1 MGKYYSFSKC
11 LFARKGLLFQ
21 SLCYKY
27 LMQEIHP
34 ISYFMTMNYLF
45 SSLVNTTSGFGK
57 QHFQLLWLLYAA
69 YTILVLTSLFGNSV
83 IIHIIRTDSSMKNA
97 TSYLILNQACAD
109 LVITMANTMGVIH
122 HSSMNKLWFRG
133 LLGQLSC
140 KLCLVIIFC
149 PPIFSVSILSTIAIE
164 RFYAVARP
172 FRSSPVSKHL
182 KKIIF
187 VLWVFCFVTSLPFIE
202 KENFQIIKEFS
213 YCSLADFLKDFTILK
228 MFAVSLN
235 VLLPLAV
242 VLVLYTVVCLKL
254 WSREVPGEGSN
265 QNAQQAEAVKTA
277 RKVTLMMIAIVILY
291 ILCWFPLFAVGILQ
305 LSLSNFR
312 VKENHLLFFIWLT
325 VAYSALNPYVYLMFS
340 QNFRIG
346 FKRVFQNCQEI
357 RCPNVRPLRAQHV
370 DIDHRM

>member
-1 MGKYYSFSKC
+1 MTINYISF
-11 LFARKGLLFQ
+11 
-21 SLCYKY
+21 
-27 LMQEIHP
+27 
-34 ISYFMTMNYLF
+34 
-45 SSLVNTTSGFGK
+45 SLVNTTK
-57 QHFQLLWLLYAA
+57 VMEKTHFQLLWLLYAA
-69 YTILVLTSLFGNSV
+69 YACLVLASLFGNSV
-83 IIHIIRTDSSMKNA
+83 IIHIIRTDNSMKNA

-133 LLGQLSC
+133 LLGLLSC
-140 KLCLVIIFC
+140 KLCFVIIFC

-172 FRSSPVSKHL
+172 FRFSPISKHL

-202 KENFQIIKEFS
+202 KENFQIINEFS
-213 YCSLADFLKDFTILK
+213 FCSLAYILEDFTILK
-228 MFAVSLN
+228 MLAVSLN

-242 VLVLYTVVCLKL
+242 VLVLYTAVCLKL

-277 RKVTLMMIAIVILY
+277 RKVTLMMITIVILY
-291 ILCWFPLFAVGILQ
+291 ILCWLPLFAVGILQ
-305 LSLSNFR
+305 LSLSNFH
-312 VKENHLLFFIWLT
+312 VKESLLLFFIWLT

-346 FKRVFQNCQEI
+346 FKRLFQNFKERVVI
-357 RCPNVRPLRAQHV
+357 RNPNVLPLRAQHV
-370 DIDHRM
+370 DIDCQM